1 MNGWGHGILTI
12 NAGSS
17 TIKVALFETVDP
29 PRRRIAEVIE
39 LHEKTGSGK
48 LFLSRLDRIVDWDE
62 VRGVGHRVAF
72 GMEHFK
78 PERATAALLGNL
90 RRWRVYDPDHL
101 PLELGLIEALRRR
114 RPGLAQIVCYDTAF
128 HQGMPRVAK
137 MLPIP
142 RSLEA
147 QGIRRY
153 GFHGLSYAYL
163 MEELARVAGPRAA
176 RGRVILAH
184 LGSGS
189 SLAALREGRSVD
201 TSMGFSTAS
210 GVMMGTRTG
219 DIDPGVL
226 CYLLRRHRWTSGR
239 LIRMVHHESGLL
251 GVSRASSDMRE
262 LLDRENRDVRAAEA
276 VELFCLQVR
285 KMIGSFAAEL
295 GGVDTL
301 VFSGG
306 IGERSALIRMRVCDR
321 LGFLGVRLDE
331 KRNAENAML
340 VSKGRV
346 IVRVMR
352 TDEER
357 MIARLTAAALAAR

>member
-1 MNGWGHGILTI
+1 
-12 NAGSS
+12 
-17 TIKVALFETVDP
+17 
-29 PRRRIAEVIE
+29 
-39 LHEKTGSGK
+39 
-48 LFLSRLDRIVDWDE
+48 
-62 VRGVGHRVAF
+62 
-72 GMEHFK
+72 
-78 PERATAALLGNL
+78 
-90 RRWRVYDPDHL
+90 
-101 PLELGLIEALRRR
+101 
-114 RPGLAQIVCYDTAF
+114 
-128 HQGMPRVAK
+128 
-137 MLPIP
+137 
-142 RSLEA
+142 
-147 QGIRRY
+147 
-153 GFHGLSYAYL
+153 
-163 MEELARVAGPRAA
+163 
-176 RGRVILAH
+176 
-184 LGSGS
+184 
-189 SLAALREGRSVD
+189 
-201 TSMGFSTAS
+201 
-210 GVMMGTRTG
+210 
-219 DIDPGVL
+219 
-226 CYLLRRHRWTSGR
+226 
-239 LIRMVHHESGLL
+239 MVHHESGLL